1 MDEGPGPDLGL
12 PIDPDEDS
20 DNSAIYVQGLNDN
33 VTLDDL
39 ADFECNQCK
48 DQNLRASTRYPSNLW
63 DVIVAEATVV
73 PCREEKVS
81 LWIVV
86 VLEKC
91 SEVAEVERNV
101 TSEVA
106 IAWTEVDV
114 VEEYDMVLRVF
125 LDH

>member
-1 MDEGPGPDLGL
+1 MSGGRTQNL
-12 PIDPDEDS
+12 
-20 DNSAIYVQGLNDN
+20 
-33 VTLDDL
+33 TWKT
-39 ADFECNQCK
+39 ECNQCK
-48 DQNLRASTRYPSNLW
+48 DQNLRASTRYPSNLQ
-63 DVIVAEATVV
+63 DVIVAKMAVV
-73 PCREEKVS
+73 ACREEKVS

-91 SEVAEVERNV
+91 SEVAEMERNV

-114 VEEYDMVLRVF
+114 LEEYDMVLRVF